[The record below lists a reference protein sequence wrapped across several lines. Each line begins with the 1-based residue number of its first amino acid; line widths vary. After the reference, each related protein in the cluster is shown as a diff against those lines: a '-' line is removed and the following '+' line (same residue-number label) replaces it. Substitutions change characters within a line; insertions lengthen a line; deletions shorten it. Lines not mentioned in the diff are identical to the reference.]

1 MTDRETPATVENMR
15 SYEASGSP
23 FRAVAFSPLT
33 GEEYSGTPGD
43 YFWLGESEP
52 LLDSLG
58 VEMILVTRSE
68 SYELI

>member
-1 MTDRETPATVENMR
+1 MTNRETPATVENMR
-15 SYEASGSP
+15 SYEEGNSP

-33 GEEYSGTPGD
+33 GEEYSGTSGD

-68 SYELI
+68 NCGLI